1 MSGRPS
7 TRPPT
12 RSRPWPR
19 GAEPVAAGAATAS
32 RPPLTRRLFG
42 RHPIGYLFVAPYVVF
57 LFAIFAYPLGFAV
70 YMSFY
75 DYFFAAPGAIVERP
89 FVGFD
94 NYTTALADPTFHRA
108 MLNVV
113 IFIAINV
120 PLTVFVGLLLATAL
134 NAAIPFRTFFRASY
148 FVPYVTASVAV
159 IGVWLW
165 LFNANG
171 LVNSILGPLA
181 PDPSWLVNRFWA
193 MPIIA
198 LFATWKQLGFYVL
211 LYLAA
216 HHPGGDRGHH
226 HRGHLLPRAV
236 PAHRPRRPRR
246 GVGVAGP
253 ADVHPGHRAGQSR
266 LRGRY
271 RGAAGD
277 GRDGR
282 LAGEPLP
289 AGEELTVATATQPQ
303 PAQPGEVA
311 AEQATAVAPPTR
323 RSRRRLWPLLGLGV
337 GALVFLFPFYYM
349 VIGALQREPNSDV
362 SGAFPNPANLTL
374 DNLRDIDQAIDLPRT
389 LLNSGI
395 FTGGVLLSTLVLG
408 LLAGYAL
415 ARLEFRGKG
424 MVFNAMLLVLI
435 VPFQLLMIPLY
446 VMIVR
451 GYLLGDTYLG
461 MILPFAV
468 NAIAVFIF
476 RQFFLQL
483 PKELFESARL
493 DGASELKILTRIA
506 IPLAKPAILTA
517 VIVTFIGPWNEFLWP
532 FLVTKQLALQ
542 PLAVA
547 LANFI
552 SNVAARQ
559 ANPFGAILAG
569 AVVLV
574 IPAVILFLIFQK
586 RFQASN
592 LGSGIKG

>member
-1 MSGRPS
+1 M
-7 TRPPT
+7 
-12 RSRPWPR
+12 
-19 GAEPVAAGAATAS
+19 
-32 RPPLTRRLFG
+32 
-42 RHPIGYLFVAPYVVF
+42 
-57 LFAIFAYPLGFAV
+57 
-70 YMSFY
+70 
-75 DYFFAAPGAIVERP
+75 
-89 FVGFD
+89 
-94 NYTTALADPTFHRA
+94 
-108 MLNVV
+108 
-113 IFIAINV
+113 
-120 PLTVFVGLLLATAL
+120 
-134 NAAIPFRTFFRASY
+134 
-148 FVPYVTASVAV
+148 
-159 IGVWLW
+159 
-165 LFNANG
+165 
-171 LVNSILGPLA
+171 
-181 PDPSWLVNRFWA
+181 
-193 MPIIA
+193 
-198 LFATWKQLGFYVL
+198 
-211 LYLAA
+211 
-216 HHPGGDRGHH
+216 
-226 HRGHLLPRAV
+226 
-236 PAHRPRRPRR
+236 
-246 GVGVAGP
+246 
-253 ADVHPGHRAGQSR
+253 
-266 LRGRY
+266 
-271 RGAAGD
+271 
-277 GRDGR
+277 
-282 LAGEPLP
+282 
-289 AGEELTVATATQPQ
+289 ATATQPQ